1 MITDASQTATVLNDY
16 FISVFTKEEMSNLTK
31 LAQEPPSG
39 LAMCNSIQITS
50 RMVADQ
56 LGKIRVN
63 KSQGPDGM
71 HPRVLKELSNEISG
85 VLAVIFQKS
94 LESGVVPKDWRRA
107 NVTPIY
113 KKGCKSD
120 PGNYRPISLT
130 SVVGKIMET
139 IVKNS
144 ILVHLETQGVIKNSQ
159 FGFTKGR
166 SCQTNLLVF
175 YEAVTKEMDKGNA
188 VDVIFLDFSKAFDT
202 VPHKR
207 LLLKLKQTGIGG
219 NLFCWIQNWLMDR
232 SQRVMVQGIA
242 SDWKDVK
249 SGVPQGS
256 VLGPLLFN
264 IFINDLEE
272 GVKST
277 LVKFADDTKM
287 MKVLD
292 GDSAC
297 DELQKDLDTLQTWA
311 VKWQM
316 KFNVGK
322 CKVLHLGVNNPKRL
336 YHLNDQKL
344 ESADN
349 EKDLGIIIDDKL
361 KFSHHSN
368 MAVSKANKMLGV
380 IKRTITSRKMEVI
393 TPLYRALVRPHLEYC
408 VQFWSPRLRCDIESV
423 ERVQRRAT
431 RLIEGME
438 GLNYSERLQKLHMFT
453 LEKRRMR
460 GDMITVFKIL
470 HDPDTMVQDEL
481 FHPVNESR
489 TRGHNL
495 RVRGGKFKT
504 NVRKYYFSER
514 VVKLWN
520 MLPCEAVEAKS
531 INVFKNEL
539 DKFLM
544 RKNIVCYD
552 C

>member
-1 MITDASQTATVLNDY
+1 
-16 FISVFTKEEMSNLTK
+16 
-31 LAQEPPSG
+31 
-39 LAMCNSIQITS
+39 
-50 RMVADQ
+50 MVADQ

-85 VLAVIFQKS
+85 ALAVIFQKS
-94 LESGVVPKDWRRA
+94 LETGVVPKDWRRA

-144 ILVHLETQGVIKNSQ
+144 ILVHLEIQGVIKNSQ

-175 YEAVTKEMDKGNA
+175 YEAVTKEMDKSNA

-277 LVKFADDTKM
+277 LVKFADDTEM

-292 GDSAC
+292 SDSAC
-297 DELQKDLDTLQTWA
+297 DELQKDLDTLQNWA

-336 YHLNDQKL
+336 YHLNNQKL
-344 ESADN
+344 ESTDN

-368 MAVSKANKMLGV
+368 MAVSKANKMLGI

-393 TPLYRALVRPHLEYC
+393 LLLYRALVHPHLEHC
-408 VQFWSPRLRCDIESV
+408 VQFWSPRLRCDIESI

-470 HDPDTMVQDEL
+470 HDPDTMVHDEL
-481 FHPVNESR
+481 FHLVNESR

-514 VVKLWN
+514 VVNLWN
-520 MLPCEAVEAKS
+520 MLPCVAVEAKS

-539 DKFLM
+539 
-544 RKNIVCYD
+544 
-552 C
+552 